1 MFDYAIKNGLIVDGT
16 GAAPYQATLYIEG
29 EKIAKISKDDS
40 LAAKTV
46 IDASGLAVA
55 PGFIDMHTHSDV
67 SPYCAPD
74 FETALTQGITFHLAG
89 NCGGSMIPEAAGE
102 KHGSRGRSTAK
113 SRFGIEDIEYRA
125 TDFASYRD
133 EINENGIAINF
144 STLIGH
150 GRLRGQVMAE
160 STAVIPTEEE
170 MQGMEKLLDT
180 QLSQGALGLSFG
192 LTYIPGTFSKTEE
205 LIRLAKVVAKHNA
218 LISVHMRSEGAAIF
232 EALDEM
238 GRVSVESGAH
248 VHISHFKLMLPP
260 QWGKADELLA
270 KFDEWCAKGAK
281 FTADAYPYL
290 ASSTGARSL
299 MPLELKKSTKMSM
312 EVLGDDEKF
321 ETIREH
327 LINKI
332 ASYGGPDRINL
343 CPTNGKCPEALGK
356 NIAEIA
362 ALYGVAP
369 EEAYRKVMYE
379 TGFACNSIFHAMC
392 EEDTLKIAKRM
403 DVAVISDGFGY
414 NNITVGPNGMPHP
427 RSAGSHS
434 RFLRLARE
442 KKLMPLEKAI
452 YKMTALPASIMQI
465 ANRGV
470 LAEGNWADVTVFDP
484 ENITDCATFEQPALP
499 AKGVHYVF
507 VNGTKAF
514 ENGKTTGSRTGRV
527 LSAGGK

>member
-16 GAAPYQATLYIEG
+16 GAAPYKATLYIEG
-29 EKIAKISKDDS
+29 EKIAKITEDDS
-40 LAAKTV
+40 LEAKTV
-46 IDASGLAVA
+46 IDAAGLAVA
-55 PGFIDMHTHSDV
+55 PGFMDMHTHSDV

-74 FETALTQGITFHLAG
+74 FESALTQGITFHLAG
-89 NCGGSMIPEAAGE
+89 NCGASMIPEGAGE
-102 KHGSRGRSTAK
+102 KHGTRGRGSAK
-113 SRFGIEDIEYRA
+113 SRFGMETMEYRA

-133 EINENGIAINF
+133 EINENGLAINF
-144 STLIGH
+144 STVIGH
-150 GRLRGQVMAE
+150 GRLRGEVMAE
-160 STAVIPTEEE
+160 SIAVIPTEEE

-192 LTYIPGTFSKTEE
+192 LTYVPGTFSKTEE
-205 LIRLAKVVAKHNA
+205 LIRLAKVVAKHDA
-218 LISVHMRSEGAAIF
+218 FISVHMRSEGTAIF

-238 GRVSVESGAH
+238 GRVSVESGAR

-270 KFDEWCAKGAK
+270 KFDEWIAKGAK
-281 FTADAYPYL
+281 FTADSYPYL

-321 ETIREH
+321 AGIREH
-327 LINKI
+327 LEKKM

-356 NIAEIA
+356 NIAQIA
-362 ALYGVAP
+362 EVYGVDP
-369 EEAYRKVMYE
+369 VEAYRKVMYE
-379 TGFACNSIFHAMC
+379 TGFACNSIFHAMS
-392 EEDTLKIAKRM
+392 EEDTFKIAKRL
-403 DVAVISDGFGY
+403 DVAVISDGYGY
-414 NNITVGPNGMPHP
+414 NNVTVGPNGMPHP
-427 RSAGSHS
+427 RSCGSHS

-442 KKLMPLEKAI
+442 NDLMPLEKAV
-452 YKMTALPASIMQI
+452 YKMTKLPASIMKL
-465 ANRGV
+465 ANRGE
-470 LAEGNWADVTVFDP
+470 LAEGYWADVTVFDP
-484 ENITDCATFEQPALP
+484 ENITDCATFDEPALP

-514 ENGKTTGSRTGRV
+514 ENGKTTGSRAGRC
-527 LSAGGK
+527 LAAFDK